1 MDDRCFQFGLGR
13 HIYFS
18 KNHQPARVPQAARS
32 KSPILPVPQ
41 SLERYPSRDWHLKV
55 NTVTLAVPSKVQV
68 HVTPSHKSTPA
79 SLDG

>member
-1 MDDRCFQFGLGR
+1 MDDRCLQFGLGR

-55 NTVTLAVPSKVQV
+55 NTVTLAVPSSSSARDTDSQITAS
-68 HVTPSHKSTPA
+68 VT
-79 SLDG
+79 